1 MAIHRQERLRR
12 RKDFDAVFRRGR
24 SWNNDL
30 LVLRTLTNDLDHNR
44 YGFITSKRVG
54 RAVVRNRV
62 RRLLSEAIRARPLKR
77 GWDVVFSAKAS
88 SAQAGFNE
96 INRAVIDLLAKAK
109 LLEDRTSE
117 GEAAL

>member
-1 MAIHRQERLRR
+1 MAIKRQERLRR

-30 LVLRTLTNDLDHNR
+30 LVLRTLANDLDHNR
-44 YGFITSKRVG
+44 FGFVTSKRVG
-54 RAVVRNRV
+54 RAVVRNKV
-62 RRLLSEAIRARPLKR
+62 RRLLSEAVRGQPLKA
-77 GWDVVFSAKAS
+77 GWDVVISAKTSA
-88 SAQAGFNE
+88 AQANFHE

-109 LLEDRTSE
+109 LLEDRTVE